1 MAAEPTWSVGQLA
14 GEFGIS
20 TRSIRFYEEK
30 GLLQPARSQSGYRRY
45 NKRDRARLK
54 LILRGKR
61 FGLSLEQCADI
72 LGLAAMEPGEA
83 QQLEKALVYGQDI
96 LADLDHRLTDLKAM
110 KREMQGIEKKMRVR
124 LAQLEDK
131 GQRGPKA
138 AG

>member
-1 MAAEPTWSVGQLA
+1 MTAESTWSVGQLA
-14 GEFGIS
+14 REFGIS

-30 GLLQPARSQSGYRRY
+30 GLLRPARSPSGYRRY

-96 LADLDHRLTDLKAM
+96 LADLDRRLTDLKAM
-110 KREMQGIEKKMRVR
+110 KQEMQGITKKMRVR
-124 LAQLEDK
+124 LAQLKDK
-131 GQRGPKA
+131 DQSGPKA